1 MIESLQDELNG
12 IADFHGS
19 KFGSSIHIPGIKSR
33 GGGRGVAVKAVRKIV
48 RTSQS
53 AHDGLLPK

>member
-33 GGGRGVAVKAVRKIV
+33 GGVEE
-48 RTSQS
+48 
-53 AHDGLLPK
+53 